1 MKVSLPKRPSVG
13 FVAVCLT
20 YCLVAAFFLWG
31 FSTPDLDRV
40 WTLHHLL
47 RTGEL
52 DRLTPEDR
60 AIFSNAIVRHESL
73 ARVLL
78 DGAEIGI
85 ESAHLDG
92 WIATP
97 CITLLRTGQSGRFP
111 SISMDVQTPQ
121 DLMPFSIVVKGN
133 GWKKKLEVKKHGRF
147 EIDLPEPPDAPE
159 IIEMILKGTDFEAD
173 PSVLGIKITFEE
185 KR

>member
-1 MKVSLPKRPSVG
+1 LKVSLPKRPSVG
-13 FVAVCLT
+13 FMAVCLT
-20 YCLVAAFFLWG
+20 YCLVVAFFLWG
-31 FSTPDLDRV
+31 FSTPDLDRI

-52 DRLTPEDR
+52 GRLTPEDR
-60 AIFSNAIVRHESL
+60 EILSDAIVRHESL

-97 CITLLRTGQSGRFP
+97 CVTLLRTRQSGRFH

-121 DLMPFSIVVKGN
+121 DLMPFSIVV
-133 GWKKKLEVKKHGRF
+133 
-147 EIDLPEPPDAPE
+147 
-159 IIEMILKGTDFEAD
+159 
-173 PSVLGIKITFEE
+173 
-185 KR
+185 